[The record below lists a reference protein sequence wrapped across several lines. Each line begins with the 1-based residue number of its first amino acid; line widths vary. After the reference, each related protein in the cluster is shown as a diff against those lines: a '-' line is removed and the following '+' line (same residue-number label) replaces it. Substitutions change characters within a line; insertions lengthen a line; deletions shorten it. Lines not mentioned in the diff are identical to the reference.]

1 MDAAP
6 NFNQMLAM
14 RVFVRVVE
22 SGTFTNAANS
32 LRMPKPTVT
41 KLVQGLESHLRIKL
55 LNRTTRRVTVTPD
68 GSAYYE
74 RAVRLLGDLEDIES
88 SVSNAQANPK
98 GTLRIDVGGSL
109 ASLFLVPRLPDFIE
123 RYPEIQ
129 VELGVSDRPVDLIG
143 ESIDCVIRG

>member
-1 MDAAP
+1 MNISP
-6 NFNQMLAM
+6 KLNVVLAM
-14 RVFVRVVE
+14 QVFARVVE
-22 SGTFTNAANS
+22 AGTFTRAADS
-32 LRMPKPTVT
+32 LKMPKATVT
-41 KLVQGLESHLRIKL
+41 KLVQGLENHLRVRL

-98 GTLRIDVGGSL
+98 GRLRIDAGGTI
-109 ASLFLVPRLPDFIE
+109 ASLFIIPALPGFVA

-129 VELGVSDRPVDLIG
+129 LDFGVSDRMVNLVG
-143 ESIDCVIRG
+143 ENVDCVI